1 MGSSMDSHTLAQI
14 SKSFA
19 RELQNGKM
27 GQKTSLPFIRHT
39 LAQISIVEN
48 DEVFQ
53 VMVIGGSYYQKAL
66 MQKTDGLIKM
76 LSHSEGTQPP
86 FLKEHSLMEFLEKH
100 IDPQVKTVAINF
112 AYPLKPINR
121 KGRLDGVLANG
132 SKENTFEGLVGHA
145 LGERVEKYFQ
155 ENLNRILNVS
165 CANDTICLLL
175 SGLMHHTW
183 DHLCAG
189 VVGTGLNFALFLDEH
204 TVVNLESNK
213 FEQSEAGKI
222 IDDAS
227 VAPGSAFMEKEVSGA
242 YLYHHFNIE
251 AKKRSIAL
259 EKISSTKTIDEYA
272 KNEDQKIA
280 TLAQDILHHSASLV
294 AVQVAG
300 ILEFCQRDLT
310 FIMQGSLF
318 WKGYK
323 YKETVEKTVRDLSP
337 NFQASFIQIEHS
349 DLYGAAKLVG

>member
-1 MGSSMDSHTLAQI
+1 MDINTLQSI
-14 SKSFA
+14 KYRFIQ
-19 RELQNGKM
+19 ELTSGRQS
-27 GQKTSLPFIRHT
+27 QKTSLPFIRHT

-66 MQKTDGLIKM
+66 MQKTDGSIKM

-121 KGRLDGVLANG
+121 EGRLDGVLANG

-155 ENLNRILNVS
+155 ENRNRSLNVS

-175 SGLMHHTW
+175 SGLMHHAW
-183 DHLCAG
+183 NHLCAG
-189 VVGTGLNFALFLDEH
+189 VVGTGLNFALFLDEF
-204 TVVNLESNK
+204 TTVNLESAEFNK

-227 VAPGSAFMEKEVSGA
+227 AAPGSALMEKEVSGA

-251 AKKRSIAL
+251 AKKRDIAL

-272 KNEDQKIA
+272 KNEDEKIA
-280 TLAQDILHHSASLV
+280 GLAKEILYHSASLV
-294 AVQVAG
+294 AVQIAG
-300 ILEFCQRDLT
+300 ILNFSKRDLL

-318 WKGYK
+318 WKGYQ
-323 YKETVEKTVRDLSP
+323 YKETVEKIVQELSP
-337 NFQASFIQIEHS
+337 KYRATYEQVIHS